1 MDPTIRVKT
10 PLDVRL
16 ARLKKCKS
24 PSPEFSFWLMEKA
37 SETSVIDSLRSNN
50 AEAEAAALQ
59 QVCSRQFRKNPRS
72 ITFGDLAV
80 LLTSWYMGNN
90 DNNDEFFIYLISFIR
105 FLEKNISVS
114 LTTHYRRSSKME
126 LNAGELNYMEEMLQI
141 PIIDYMQKVMELGMP
156 AQSKEWFAD
165 YYNVSRFDEYTD
177 LRTFL
182 KEILD
187 DLKYKDGTLNSE
199 SLVKLVADGKRL
211 SDLPRKIFQPL
222 MNTIAIPI
230 AFIAIESL
238 EIGQE
243 D

>member
-1 MDPTIRVKT
+1 MDPKIRVKT

-24 PSPEFSFWLMEKA
+24 PSQEFSFWLMEKA
-37 SETSVIDSLRSNN
+37 SETSVIDSLRSND
-50 AEAEAAALQ
+50 AEAEASALQ

-80 LLTSWYMGNN
+80 LITSWYMGDNE
-90 DNNDEFFIYLISFIR
+90 NNDEVLIYLISFIR

-114 LTTHYRRSSKME
+114 FTTHYRRSSKME
-126 LNAGELNYMEEMLQI
+126 LNATELNHMEEMLQI
-141 PIIDYMQKVMELGMP
+141 PIKDYLQKVMELGMP
-156 AQSKEWFAD
+156 AQSKEWFVD
-165 YYNVSRFDEYTD
+165 YYNISRFDEYTD

-182 KEILD
+182 KEMLD
-187 DLKYKDGTLNSE
+187 DLQYQEGQLNSE
-199 SLVKLVADGKRL
+199 RLIKLAADGKRL
-211 SDLPRKIFQPL
+211 NDLPRKIFQPL
-222 MNTIAIPI
+222 MNTVAIPI
-230 AFIAIESL
+230 AFVAIESL